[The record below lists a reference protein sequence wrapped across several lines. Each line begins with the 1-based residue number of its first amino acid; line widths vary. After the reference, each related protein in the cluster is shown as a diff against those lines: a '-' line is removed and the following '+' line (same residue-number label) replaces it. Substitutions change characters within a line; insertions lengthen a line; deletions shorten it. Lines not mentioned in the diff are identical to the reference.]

1 MLNIRQQDVC
11 SRDHAQCCGV
21 DKLGGR
27 GVRVRFPQL
36 KACQTI
42 LRIPTPLHEQS
53 KQHREGG
60 LTRGTQ
66 LDFWAANAHDGTD
79 DLKQTQPH

>member
-1 MLNIRQQDVC
+1 M
-11 SRDHAQCCGV
+11 HACCGV

-27 GVRVRFPQL
+27 GVRVRFAQL
-36 KACQTI
+36 KACQTM

-60 LTRGTQ
+60 SPVARSLTSGLPMRMIVLMT
-66 LDFWAANAHDGTD
+66 
-79 DLKQTQPH
+79 